1 MDKTTLNAHLVTTE
15 LKRVFYNLRSVDCER
30 SDLWKA
36 VLFLRF
42 LKACRGGARPVATG
56 GHSGAVAL
64 QIFCAP
70 QMTQTRKI
78 NANACFQ
85 SV

>member
-56 GHSGAVAL
+56 GAFGSSGPPNFL
-64 QIFCAP
+64 CP
-70 QMTQTRKI
+70 PNDSNSK
-78 NANACFQ
+78 N
-85 SV
+85 